1 MTTYSRV
8 LAGVLI
14 AVLSPIALLAASI
27 SSFTP
32 TIGGVGDQIT
42 IEGSGF
48 NPGTS
53 GTLAVRF
60 NGVLDTTARPIDANG
75 TIIQAQ
81 VPPGATNGPISVSVN
96 GGTPAFSTTDFI
108 VIGPGPY
115 ITNFSPYA
123 GAATTQVIIE

>member
-1 MTTYSRV
+1 MTMYSRF
-8 LAGVLI
+8 LAGALLL
-14 AVLSPIALLAASI
+14 VLSPGVLMAASI

-32 TIGGVGDQIT
+32 TIGGVGDQVK

-48 NPGTS
+48 NPGPS
-53 GTLAVRF
+53 GTLVVRF
-60 NGVLDTTARPIDANG
+60 NGVLDSTAIPIDANG

-96 GGTPAFSTTDFI
+96 GGAPAFSTTDFT

-115 ITNFSPYA
+115 ITNFTPYA
-123 GAATTQVIIE
+123 GSA